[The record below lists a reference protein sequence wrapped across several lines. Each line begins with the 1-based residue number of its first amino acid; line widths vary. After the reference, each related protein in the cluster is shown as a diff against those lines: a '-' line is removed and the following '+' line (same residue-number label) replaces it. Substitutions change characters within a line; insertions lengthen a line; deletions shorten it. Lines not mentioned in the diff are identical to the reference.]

1 MLDVA
6 AANAGDAAAQ
16 SKLDALVAGSF
27 GSYSCFSYLDS
38 YPVLCTHVYIYIS
51 IYIYI
56 IDLHTTTTSSLT
68 YL

>member
-51 IYIYI
+51 IYI
-56 IDLHTTTTSSLT
+56 
-68 YL
+68 